1 MLGDMAEHMLRRAA
15 LTAIR
20 FSGFHRIAEFRTGG
34 AGAILRLQY
43 IRPREPGRLNLHRQA
58 EITPRFFERV
68 VRMAKRQFDVIAMDE
83 VPARLA
89 ARRRFACLTFDSADR
104 DFLT

>member
-1 MLGDMAEHMLRRAA
+1 MTAERMLRRAA

-34 AGAILRLQY
+34 AGVILRLQY
-43 IRPREPGRLNLHRQA
+43 IRPRDPGRLNLLLQA

-68 VRMAKRQFDVIAMDE
+68 VRMVKRQFDLIATDD

-89 ARRRFACLTFDSADR
+89 ARRRRRFACLTFDS
-104 DFLT
+104 